1 MRLKILMGSTTMSSQ
16 IEQSTESSPPKVEP
30 MPEVLQS
37 FTEEDKWIHPKHWKM
52 HAESAD
58 ALEPVVK
65 DLRDALTNLEDLRKK
80 IDG

>member
-1 MRLKILMGSTTMSSQ
+1 MGSTMISSQ
-16 IEQSTESSPPKVEP
+16 TELNTGSCPPKEEP
-30 MPEVLQS
+30 MPEILQS

-52 HAESAD
+52 LADSAD

-65 DLRDALTNLEDLRKK
+65 DLQDTLKSLKDLRKK

>member
-1 MRLKILMGSTTMSSQ
+1 MGSTTISSQ
-16 IEQSTESSPPKVEP
+16 TELSTELCPKKEP
-30 MPEVLQS
+30 LPEFLQS
-37 FTEEDKWIHPKHWKM
+37 FSEEDKWIHPKHWKM

-65 DLRDALTNLEDLRKK
+65 DLQDTLTNLEDLRKK

>member
-1 MRLKILMGSTTMSSQ
+1 
-16 IEQSTESSPPKVEP
+16 

-37 FTEEDKWIHPKHWKM
+37 FTQEDKWIHPKHWKM
-52 HAESAD
+52 HADSAD

-65 DLRDALTNLEDLRKK
+65 DLQDTLANLQDLRKK